1 MSKRDRNIVI
11 IDDDRDFS
19 KSLVELLQLEG
30 YAVTAFYDANIA
42 LRQIDSSFD
51 GVILLDIRMPELSGE
66 EVLLQLMQK
75 DSALPVIHITGH
87 ADIPAAVNALKHGA
101 YSFFSKP
108 LEVDF
113 LLKDIN
119 NAMKGRHT
127 EIERRYLEN
136 QLLERD
142 NLSFSITGAS
152 PKIEALRKAISTIG
166 KSDVDVL
173 IRGETGSGKEVVA
186 KALVQQS
193 NRANDVF
200 LAVNCGH
207 LTHFQATEELFGLET
222 LLSNGEISVRQ
233 GQLERAV
240 GGTLLLDEIEC
251 MPLEMQS
258 RLLRVL
264 QERSFERIN
273 GSASVPLDIRVIATT
288 KVNLNLNVSNN
299 LFRQDLYYRLSGIEL
314 DVPPLRERHTDSA

>member
-30 YAVTAFYDANIA
+30 YVVTAFYDANIA

-173 IRGETGSGKEVVA
+173 IRGETGSGKSTSSTI
-186 KALVQQS
+186 K
-193 NRANDVF
+193 
-200 LAVNCGH
+200 
-207 LTHFQATEELFGLET
+207 
-222 LLSNGEISVRQ
+222 Q
-233 GQLERAV
+233 GQ
-240 GGTLLLDEIEC
+240 
-251 MPLEMQS
+251 
-258 RLLRVL
+258 
-264 QERSFERIN
+264 
-273 GSASVPLDIRVIATT
+273 
-288 KVNLNLNVSNN
+288 
-299 LFRQDLYYRLSGIEL
+299 
-314 DVPPLRERHTDSA
+314 

>member
-142 NLSFSITGAS
+142 NLSFSITG
-152 PKIEALRKAISTIG
+152 
-166 KSDVDVL
+166 
-173 IRGETGSGKEVVA
+173 

-233 GQLERAV
+233 GQLERKRISISAV
-240 GGTLLLDEIEC
+240 GYTRD
-251 MPLEMQS
+251 
-258 RLLRVL
+258 
-264 QERSFERIN
+264 
-273 GSASVPLDIRVIATT
+273 
-288 KVNLNLNVSNN
+288 SNN
-299 LFRQDLYYRLSGIEL
+299 KSQFKSKCIK
-314 DVPPLRERHTDSA
+314 